1 MNYSRRRSV
10 SPGVSCGEACF
21 SLPAHQG
28 RIGLALNHRTGV
40 AFHYLGGFQQGLR
53 RGGIMAERAEE
64 ERRDPAADAVA
75 VAVYSVLVLLLM
87 LAWTYVPA

>member
-1 MNYSRRRSV
+1 MDG
-10 SPGVSCGEACF
+10 PPQQPQADDD
-21 SLPAHQG
+21 G
-28 RIGLALNHRTGV
+28 RETGV

>member
-1 MNYSRRRSV
+1 MMSV
-10 SPGVSCGEACF
+10 GPIGSTLRHKKTLGRLRDRGG
-21 SLPAHQG
+21 LP
-28 RIGLALNHRTGV
+28 
-40 AFHYLGGFQQGLR
+40 YLGGFQQGLR

-64 ERRDPAADAVA
+64 ERRDLAADAVA

>member
-1 MNYSRRRSV
+1 MMSV
-10 SPGVSCGEACF
+10 GPIGSTLRHKKA
-21 SLPAHQG
+21 LG
-28 RIGLALNHRTGV
+28 RLRDRGG
-40 AFHYLGGFQQGLR
+40 FHYLGGFQQGLR

>member
-1 MNYSRRRSV
+1 MMSV
-10 SPGVSCGEACF
+10 GPIGSTLRHKKALGRLRDRGG
-21 SLPAHQG
+21 LP
-28 RIGLALNHRTGV
+28 
-40 AFHYLGGFQQGLR
+40 GFQQGLR

>member
-1 MNYSRRRSV
+1 
-10 SPGVSCGEACF
+10 
-21 SLPAHQG
+21 
-28 RIGLALNHRTGV
+28 V
-40 AFHYLGGFQQGLR
+40 AFHYLGGLQQGLR

>member
-1 MNYSRRRSV
+1 MMSV
-10 SPGVSCGEACF
+10 GPIGSTLRHKKALGRLRDRGG
-21 SLPAHQG
+21 LP
-28 RIGLALNHRTGV
+28 LPW
-40 AFHYLGGFQQGLR
+40 GFQQGLR
-53 RGGIMAERAEE
+53 RGGFMAERAEE

>member
-1 MNYSRRRSV
+1 MMSV
-10 SPGVSCGEACF
+10 GPIGSTLRHKKALGRLRDRGG
-21 SLPAHQG
+21 LP
-28 RIGLALNHRTGV
+28 LPW
-40 AFHYLGGFQQGLR
+40 GGFQQGLR